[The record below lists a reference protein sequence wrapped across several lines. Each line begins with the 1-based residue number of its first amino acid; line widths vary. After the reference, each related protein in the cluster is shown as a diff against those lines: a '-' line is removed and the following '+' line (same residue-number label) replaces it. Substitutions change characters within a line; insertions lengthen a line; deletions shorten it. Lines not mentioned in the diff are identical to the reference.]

1 MFPTVLP
8 TTASNMSEFLTD
20 FSFPLYVTPA
30 PPDYAVVIIMTVF
43 IYASLSWV
51 ISARKWFKGPIRNL
65 SEEESYLDEKDAY
78 IG

>member
-20 FSFPLYVTPA
+20 FPLLPLYVTPA
-30 PPDYAVVIIMTVF
+30 PPDYSVVIIMSVF

-65 SEEESYLDEKDAY
+65 SDDSSLDEKDIY
-78 IG
+78 VG